1 MTAKLRRDDVV
12 RVKDAVGP
20 IAPRHR
26 ARAAGALLALAFI
39 AFLVGYAIFGPV
51 ALRLIEP

>member
-1 MTAKLRRDDVV
+1 MTASRGVNDVV
-12 RVKDAVGP
+12 CGKDAVGP
-20 IAPRHR
+20 IAPRHP

-51 ALRLIEP
+51 VLRLIEP

>member
-12 RVKDAVGP
+12 RAKDAVGP

-51 ALRLIEP
+51 VLRLIEP